1 MLALFFPL
9 HRPGLTCHSLL
20 TAITPC
26 FGNYVPYFK
35 VCIRKCFRERRALP
49 RAQYQQIRGF
59 PGVCLLALGYEG
71 FGGNENVWFQQRLH
85 LPLKLLR
92 LPDLQLSMG
101 IWISFCHVSAWP
113 LSQRSFQSLDLTG
126 FLGVAKQD
134 NRLRSRTVSQL
145 IACLGTARASVC
157 ALFHS
162 AWVPP
167 LAPWQSLPRVVYRF
181 CDSPKPEC

>member
-35 VCIRKCFRERRALP
+35 VCIRKCFREKGAS

-59 PGVCLLALGYEG
+59 PGVCLLAPGQEG

-85 LPLKLLR
+85 LPLKLAPY
-92 LPDLQLSMG
+92 LPYPQLYVG

-126 FLGVAKQD
+126 FLGVARNKITGSG
-134 NRLRSRTVSQL
+134 LEP
-145 IACLGTARASVC
+145 
-157 ALFHS
+157 FHS
-162 AWVPP
+162 SSPAWAPP
-167 LAPWQSLPRVVYRF
+167 GPRFVLCFTVLGSHPWRLGRACR
-181 CDSPKPEC
+181 E